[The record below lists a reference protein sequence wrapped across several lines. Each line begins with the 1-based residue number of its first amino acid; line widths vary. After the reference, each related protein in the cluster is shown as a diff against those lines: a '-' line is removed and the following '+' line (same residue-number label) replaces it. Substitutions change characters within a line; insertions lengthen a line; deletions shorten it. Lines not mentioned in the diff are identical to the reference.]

1 MRRILV
7 PILAA
12 FGIYAV
18 VQALILARVL
28 NPYWQQVLQYGCIV
42 TISALGLNLIYGFT
56 GQFSL
61 GHAAFYGIGAY
72 AAAWITLHWPGG
84 GYFAF
89 ILGLAAGSILAGL
102 IAFLIGMPILRLRS
116 DYLGIATLGFGI
128 IVKVLF
134 DNMDFIGG
142 SRGLPGIPGYTSLVW
157 VFVFGLAGV
166 IILRNLIYSSIGRAL
181 LSIREDEIAAEAIGV
196 NTTRYKTLGFVV
208 GCCYAGLAGGLY
220 AHLYKFLHPMN
231 FDFLKSIDVLLVVV
245 LGGLGSM
252 SGTIVAALA
261 WMFLLEGLRVLLPP
275 EILDWRLVIYPL
287 LLIIVMLLRPK
298 GLFGG
303 HEFKFLRSH
312 ESNQPQRPQR

>member
-1 MRRILV
+1 MRRVYLPLLIAIGVYGALQV
-7 PILAA
+7 
-12 FGIYAV
+12 
-18 VQALILARVL
+18 LILTHLL
-28 NPYWQQVLQYGCIV
+28 NPYWQRVLLYGCIV

-72 AAAWITLHWPGG
+72 TSAWITLHWPTG

-89 ILGLAAGSILAGL
+89 ILSLVAGALFAGL
-102 IAFLIGMPILRLRS
+102 IALLVGLPILRLRS

-142 SRGLPGIPGYTSLVW
+142 SRGLAGIPAYTSLIV
-157 VFVFGLAGV
+157 VFVAGLVAV
-166 IILRNLIYSSIGRAL
+166 IVLRNLIYSSIGRAL

-196 NTTRYKTLGFVV
+196 NTTQYKTLGFVV
-208 GCCYAGLAGGLY
+208 GCGFAGLAGGLY
-220 AHLYKFLHPMN
+220 AHLYQFLHPMN

-261 WMFLLEGLRVLLPP
+261 WTFLLEGLRVVLPA

-287 LLIIVMLLRPK
+287 LLIVVMLLRPK

-303 HEFKFLRSH
+303 HEFKFLRAH
-312 ESNQPQRPQR
+312 ETETKHGS